1 MASSVPIATPP
12 ASSRQPDGATAAPEG
27 VPPADAPPPLGPD
40 SLTWRCFGDM
50 RALLL
55 VSRAGILQNMHPAIG
70 AGVQRHS
77 DFFVNPW
84 NRLLRSAPPILG
96 VVYDGPRA
104 LGTGATVRDYH
115 RGIGGTDDAGRR
127 YHALEPET
135 YYWAH
140 ATFFEAQIA
149 LRELLGRPLSAAEQE
164 QLYRESVQWYAQYG
178 VTMRPVPSDYAAFRA
193 YWDDVVEHV
202 LEVTEP
208 VRWTLEPARVR
219 DTPRPYAWI
228 PRPLWWA
235 LRPSI
240 VRGSLWVA
248 RGLERPADRLG
259 HLQHVLDDVVPVGA
273 LGRARDAAAGGAGEA
288 RPQMERARR
297 APPAPAGP
305 RARAGLAAGAA
316 PLALHAACGRGV
328 AARGRHPAR
337 LSDGPLGYPSESAAS
352 RFARVVA

>member
-1 MASSVPIATPP
+1 MTSTSLSPHA
-12 ASSRQPDGATAAPEG
+12 PDEQVGEI
-27 VPPADAPPPLGPD
+27 PPPLGPD

-70 AGVQRHS
+70 AGVQQHS

-96 VVYDGPRA
+96 VVYDGPSA

-140 ATFFEAQIA
+140 ATFFQTQIT
-149 LRELLGRPLSAAEQE
+149 LQDLLGTPLTEAEQE

-178 VTMRPVPSDYAAFRA
+178 VTMRPVPPDYASFRA

-202 LEVTEP
+202 LEPTEP
-208 VRWTLEPARVR
+208 VRWTFEADRVR
-219 DTPRPYAWI
+219 DTPRPYGWI

-235 LRPSI
+235 VRPLI
-240 VRGSLWVA
+240 VRGSLWIA
-248 RGLERPADRLG
+248 RGTLPPAARAKLGLRWSVRDERRLRLLG
-259 HLQHVLDDVVPVGA
+259 RGLRIAWHVVP
-273 LGRARDAAAGGAGEA
+273 RRWRYMPRAAAAW
-288 RPQMERARR
+288 RR
-297 APPAPAGP
+297 AGVFP
-305 RARAGLAAGAA
+305 R
-316 PLALHAACGRGV
+316 V
-328 AARGRHPAR
+328 
-337 LSDGPLGYPSESAAS
+337 
-352 RFARVVA
+352 